1 MKWASSLSTATRLET
16 AVREA
21 ALGIKEKL
29 EGAAPDFAALFV
41 AQSFAERRED
51 IQNLVAKHLPA
62 RVLVGASAAGVIGG
76 GREWESKAGLS
87 LVAAVLP
94 DVKLRTFAIRDEDL
108 PDLDDS
114 PRAWESLVGVRA
126 AEEPQFVVLADPFSI
141 RLDNFLSGL
150 DYAFPKSVKVGGVAS
165 GASEPGRGALY
176 LNDQCLRGGLVGVSF
191 TGNLRIDSVV
201 AQGCR
206 PIGRPLRV
214 TGCKE
219 NALLAVDGKPPV
231 EILQTIFKELSDR
244 DRQLLRQA
252 LFIGI
257 AMTSSADAP
266 QPGDFLVRNIVG
278 VDNDH
283 GYLAVAAPLRLGQ
296 TVQFH
301 LRDSRSSL
309 EDLRQVF
316 ARFNGGAAAPHG
328 ALLFSCVGRG
338 EALYGKADHDSAFFE
353 ETVGPVPL
361 GGFFC
366 NGEIGPVGGTTYLHG
381 YTSCFGLFRSKT

>member
-1 MKWASSLSTATRLET
+1 MKWASTLSTATRLET

-41 AQSFAERRED
+41 AQAFAERRED
-51 IQNLVAKHLPA
+51 IQNLLAKHLPA

-206 PIGRPLRV
+206 PIGRPPARHRLQ
-214 TGCKE
+214 
-219 NALLAVDGKPPV
+219 GKRPARGGWKTPGGNPPN
-231 EILQTIFKELSDR
+231 
-244 DRQLLRQA
+244 
-252 LFIGI
+252 
-257 AMTSSADAP
+257 
-266 QPGDFLVRNIVG
+266 DF
-278 VDNDH
+278 
-283 GYLAVAAPLRLGQ
+283 
-296 TVQFH
+296 
-301 LRDSRSSL
+301 
-309 EDLRQVF
+309 
-316 ARFNGGAAAPHG
+316 
-328 ALLFSCVGRG
+328 
-338 EALYGKADHDSAFFE
+338 
-353 ETVGPVPL
+353 
-361 GGFFC
+361 
-366 NGEIGPVGGTTYLHG
+366 
-381 YTSCFGLFRSKT
+381 

>member
-1 MKWASSLSTATRLET
+1 MKWASTLSTATRFET

-21 ALGIKEKL
+21 AAGIKEKL
-29 EGAAPDFAALFV
+29 EGAAPDFAAVFV
-41 AQSFAERRED
+41 SQSFANRRAD
-51 IQNLVAKHLPA
+51 IQEVVAKHLPA
-62 RVLVGASAAGVIGG
+62 RVLIGASAAGIIGG
-76 GREWESKAGLS
+76 GREWESKTGLS

-94 DVKLRTFAIRDEDL
+94 DVKLRPFLIQDEDL

-126 AEEPQFVVLADPFSI
+126 AEDPQFVVLADPFSI
-141 RLDNFLSGL
+141 HLDNFLAGL
-150 DYAFPKSVKVGGVAS
+150 DYAFPRAAKIGGVAS
-165 GASEPGRGALY
+165 GASEPGHGSLY
-176 LNDQCLRGGLVGVSF
+176 LNDQCHRGGVVGVAF
-191 TGNLRIDSVV
+191 TGNLRIDTVV
-201 AQGCR
+201 SQGCR
-206 PIGRPLRV
+206 PIGQPGRV

-231 EILQTIFKELSDR
+231 EILQNLFKELSDR

-252 LFIGI
+252 LFLGI
-257 AMTSSADAP
+257 AMTSSTEAP

-301 LRDSRSSL
+301 LRDARASL
-309 EDLRQVF
+309 DDLRQVF
-316 ARFNGGAAAPHG
+316 ARVQGRGAAPNG
-328 ALLFSCVGRG
+328 AMLFSCVGRG
-338 EALYGKADHDSAFFE
+338 ESLYGKPDHDSAFFQ

-381 YTSCFGLFRSKT
+381 YTSCFGLFRAKT